1 MQRRTLL
8 QYAGLAAGFTLGKIP
23 VWASAK
29 NQFSALAE
37 ENDNILVIVQMFG
50 GNDGLNTVIPA
61 DDDRYYSKYRPKL
74 NIPKNTLLKLKDGTY
89 MNPALKTGLNN
100 GLYGLFGEGK
110 LAVIQGIGYPN
121 NSLSHFRSTDIWLSA
136 TMPINDS

>member
-50 GNDGLNTVIPA
+50 GNDGLNT
-61 DDDRYYSKYRPKL
+61 
-74 NIPKNTLLKLKDGTY
+74 
-89 MNPALKTGLNN
+89 NPC
-100 GLYGLFGEGK
+100 
-110 LAVIQGIGYPN
+110 
-121 NSLSHFRSTDIWLSA
+121 
-136 TMPINDS
+136 